1 MALVG
6 LVTNE
11 KNIQYMLMNLKNI
24 SNKQKIIFINDKNIE
39 NLQNIRFETIAI
51 DSEINNTKQLK
62 KLISNVRYLILNAD
76 IEKYKDILEELNLMV
91 VTYGFKSKATITV
104 SSVSENNVIICLQRI
119 MNTAQNG
126 KYEPQ
131 EMNIKVNQDIDIHGI
146 ICTHIIRLFYEK

>member
-1 MALVG
+1 MAFIG
-6 LVTNE
+6 IVTNE
-11 KNIQYMLMNLKNI
+11 KNIQYMLMNLSNI
-24 SNKQKIIFINDKNIE
+24 SDKQKIIFINDKNIE

-62 KLISNVRYLILNAD
+62 KLISNVKYLILNAD

-131 EMNIKVNQDIDIHGI
+131 EMNIKINQNIDIHGI
-146 ICTHIIRLFYEK
+146 ICAHIIRLFYEK